1 MTFIA
6 SIADHA
12 PTVQADAKVSKVDQ
26 AFRAAPRSLAFAVCV
41 DQRIVGVIE
50 REAVAKAM
58 LAGFGDSAIGALML
72 SDPMIVDASV
82 PAQDVCRALL
92 ADRDLRRD
100 AYVVTRDGAYL
111 AVGLLQP
118 LVERLLDDRAAR
130 ARGIDQAVMAVNE
143 AERIAEAMTEHK
155 RKCVDLLGQE
165 FRGPLSGVV
174 AMAELLQRQPMGAD
188 ALAQVNSIR
197 ASGEAL
203 LRLLNDSMDLTKA
216 EEGLLDLFPE
226 PVLLR
231 AVADRLQD
239 SWAHQAQQAGVSLLV
254 SYDGDPDVQGLLD
267 PARLLQVFDNLIG
280 SALSY
285 TRSGAVEASLKAR
298 REGEDLVLEGRVRD
312 TGPGLAPA
320 KLACIFERP
329 DVASGEGRRGSSDL
343 TMALTRELVE
353 CMRGAIRAESNVG
366 QGVTI
371 VFDLIAPVAHTQ
383 STPAIGAAPVA
394 AHILVVDDNATNRM
408 VAEALVEMFDCTS
421 ESVEDGIEAVEAVQ
435 TGRFDLI
442 LMDIKMPRMDGLT
455 ATKTIRALD
464 GAVGQTPIVALTA
477 NVDPEDARAYVAA
490 GMCCVV
496 EKPIKPER
504 LLQAINTALDQGQAA
519 TAKTRRRSNAA

>member
-12 PTVQADAKVSKVDQ
+12 PAVQADTAVFKVDQ
-26 AFRAAPRSLAFAVCV
+26 VFQDAPDCRALAVCV
-41 DQRIVGVIE
+41 DSRVVGVIE

-58 LAGFGDSAIGALML
+58 LGGFADSHVGALML
-72 SDPMIVDASV
+72 SDPLVVDACCS
-82 PAQDVCRALL
+82 AEAVCRDLL
-92 ADRDLRRD
+92 ADRELHRD

-111 AVGLLQP
+111 AVGLLSQ
-118 LVERLLDDRAAR
+118 LVDRLLSDHAER
-130 ARGIDQAVMAVNE
+130 ARGVEQAVTAVSE
-143 AERIAEAMTEHK
+143 AERIADAMGEHK
-155 RKCVDLLGQE
+155 RKCVELLGQE
-165 FRGPLSGVV
+165 FRAPLSGVV
-174 AMAELLQRQPMGAD
+174 AMADLLQRQPMGAD

-226 PVLLR
+226 PVQLR
-231 AVADRLQD
+231 GLADRLQD
-239 SWAHQAQQAGVSLLV
+239 AWSAQAQQAGVSLLV
-254 SYDGDPDVQGLLD
+254 SFDGDPDVEGLLD

-298 REGEDLVLEGRVRD
+298 RQGDELLLEGRVRD
-312 TGPGLAPA
+312 TGPGLSPA
-320 KLACIFERP
+320 KLARIFERS
-329 DVASGEGRRGSSDL
+329 DAAGAESRRGSSGV

-353 CMRGAIRAESNVG
+353 CMRGSIRAESNTG

-371 VFDLIAPVAHTQ
+371 VFDLIVPVAYSQT
-383 STPAIGAAPVA
+383 TPAIGAAPVA

-421 ESVEDGIEAVEAVQ
+421 ESVEDGIEAVDAVQ
-435 TGRFDLI
+435 SGRFDVI

-455 ATKTIRALD
+455 ATRTIRALQ
-464 GAVGQTPIVALTA
+464 GAVSQTPIVALTA
-477 NVDPEDARAYVAA
+477 NVDPEDARAYVSA

-504 LLQAINTALDQGQAA
+504 LLQAINVALDQAQSI
-519 TAKTRRRSNAA
+519 AKGDRRSNAA